1 MQFSELVRIRQS
13 VRAYQDKPVETE
25 KLNLALEALRLA
37 PSASNGQPWK
47 VIVVDE
53 PELKNKVAQA
63 TFSNTVPLNKFSLT
77 APVIIVL
84 TIEKMRLLTQVSAW
98 LKKREFSLVDI
109 GIAAEHLCLQAAEL
123 GLGSCIIGWFDENRI
138 KELLQI
144 PKNKRVGLLITLG
157 YPAEGYELRQKKRK
171 NFQEIIQFNLYK
183 ED

>member
-13 VRAYQDKPVETE
+13 VRAYQDKTIETE
-25 KLNLALEALRLA
+25 KLNLMLEALRLA

-63 TFSNTVPLNKFSLT
+63 TFSNTIPLNKFSLT
-77 APVIIVL
+77 APIIIVL
-84 TIEKMRLLTQVSAW
+84 TIEKMRLITQVSAW

-123 GLGSCIIGWFDENRI
+123 GLGSCIIGWFDENKI
-138 KELLQI
+138 KELLHI

-171 NFQEIIQFNLYK
+171 DFQKIIQFNLYK